1 MTSIANIL
9 LFFQWNGKWDSCLAK
24 CCQITAIALLAFTSG
39 KDFQQD
45 FRSFEVNNIIS
56 KAKWRNFVPRK
67 LARQSTCVG
76 FFNLRTC
83 EYFFRQV
90 LFLKSEKVV
99 SAIFS
104 IFYGIVAFEKEV
116 FDQWFDFDHLVAF
129 ERHAAYLMAGF
140 ICLFVI
146 SSIVGCMSLLGE

>member
-1 MTSIANIL
+1 MLHSNLAEPKIRCCTLMCVN
-9 LFFQWNGKWDSCLAK
+9 QWPNDKVQCATPYKFGSK
-24 CCQITAIALLAFTSG
+24 SG
-39 KDFQQD
+39 
-45 FRSFEVNNIIS
+45 
-56 KAKWRNFVPRK
+56 
-67 LARQSTCVG
+67 CVG
-76 FFNLRTC
+76 FVQPTHSSI
-83 EYFFRQV
+83 
-90 LFLKSEKVV
+90 LFWILLKSKKVV